1 MRRTDER
8 MRQKQ
13 NVTYMKPAV
22 VEGIVEAAVLLVLSE
37 RESYGYELANAL
49 AQSRLV
55 PQKIQSARV
64 YEVLRRLEANGAV
77 ASGKE
82 VSPAG
87 PDRRS
92 YTLTLLGQG
101 RLQGWAQ
108 ALRLTANSLS
118 TFLATY
124 TISQRERGGMGC
136 QGCRGGQKCA
146 GCQGCGCSCC
156 PWRNTSPSSPD
167 DLAQIE
173 QEQQAR
179 KERIAQLER
188 ELAALKSLD
197 HPLDVERDPHHHRP
211 GSSHLSFPSDDSQEH
226 LASIQRGEDMLTQ

>member
-1 MRRTDER
+1 M
-8 MRQKQ
+8 KQ
-13 NVTYMKPAV
+13 NVTYMRPAV

-49 AQSRLV
+49 ARSRLV

-64 YEVLRRLEANGAV
+64 YEVLRRLEAGGAV

-101 RLQGWAQ
+101 RLEGWAR

-124 TISQRERGGMGC
+124 TISQRGRGGMGC
-136 QGCRGGQKCA
+136 RDCREGRGCKRGR
-146 GCQGCGCSCC
+146 GCGCSCC
-156 PWRNTSPSSPD
+156 PWIHSSISSPD
-167 DLAQIE
+167 DFAQIE
-173 QEQQAR
+173 LEEQAR
-179 KERIAQLER
+179 EERIAQLER
-188 ELAALKSLD
+188 ELSALRSLD
-197 HPLDVERDPHHHRP
+197 RPPMKERETTT
-211 GSSHLSFPSDDSQEH
+211 GSADTKNHTK
-226 LASIQRGEDMLTQ
+226 G